1 MDLTM
6 ATAVSGLQASAR
18 SFAQSAFRV
27 VNADSSDVADP
38 PVDTTR
44 EFLNMKQDSVAYAAN
59 AKVITAA
66 SRMTGT
72 LLDILA

>member
-1 MDLTM
+1 MDTTL
-6 ATAVSGLQASAR
+6 ATAVSGLQASVQ

-27 VNADSSDVADP
+27 VNANSSDVPGP

-59 AKVITAA
+59 AKVVNAA